1 MLGPSGCQ
9 PDSVSPVG
17 FTMPMLMPSIRAR
30 FPVFLRALLAQDCQL
45 CAAASGPDLLCSNCL
60 QSLPRLAATCPRCAM
75 PMATKGMC
83 GQCLKTP
90 PHFDATLAALR
101 YAFPADQL
109 ILGLKYGA
117 RLPLAILLGDLLAN
131 RLSLRL
137 TAPDLMIPMPLHRAR
152 LAERGFNQALEISR
166 QLARISGVPI
176 RTDGIVRVRDT
187 PRQADLHAR
196 QRLAN
201 VRGAFDC
208 GVNLSGMT
216 VAIVDDVMTTGAS
229 LNELARTLKRA
240 GAARV
245 ENWVVART
253 WPGPGSKMSEHV

>member
-1 MLGPSGCQ
+1 
-9 PDSVSPVG
+9 
-17 FTMPMLMPSIRAR
+17 MPITTAGL
-30 FPVFLRALLAQDCQL
+30 
-45 CAAASGPDLLCSNCL
+45 
-60 QSLPRLAATCPRCAM
+60 
-75 PMATKGMC
+75 C

-117 RLPLAILLGDLLAN
+117 RLPLAVLLGDLLGK
-131 RLSLRL
+131 RLSLRSA
-137 TAPDLMIPMPLHRAR
+137 TPDLMIPMPLHRAR
-152 LAERGFNQALEISR
+152 LSERGFNQALEISR
-166 QLARISGVPI
+166 RLVRISGVPV
-176 RTDGIVRVRDT
+176 RTEGILRVRDT
-187 PRQADLHAR
+187 ARQADLHAT

-208 GVNLSGMT
+208 DVNLSGMT

-229 LNELARTLKRA
+229 LNELARVLKRA
-240 GAARV
+240 GATRV

-253 WPGPGSKMSEHV
+253 WPGSGGKAQEHV